1 MKKKDFPEEERV
13 IDRMLAFVEWA
24 KAGKLVKSRSEFE
37 RSCGLKNNYLYNTQ
51 FMTKKSIGTD
61 VLSRIHKKF
70 SMLNLTWVIMGTGPM
85 IQMEPDEGYKEA
97 YESLRKKL
105 DALKKTINEI

>member
-1 MKKKDFPEEERV
+1 MKKSDFKEERL
-13 IDRMLAFVEWA
+13 IDRLMAFVEWA
-24 KAGKLVKSRSEFE
+24 KAGNLVNSRSEFE
-37 RSCGLKNNYLYNTQ
+37 RMCGLTNNYLYNTQ

-61 VLSRIHKKF
+61 VLKKIHAKF
-70 SMLNLTWVIMGTGPM
+70 TMLNLTWVIMGTGPM